1 MHLATAAILAFVLAL
16 GPTRGTGPGLGS
28 RIEIGLGFGFGLGF
42 ALDTDPPATTPATSP
57 AASPATSPATTPPAT
72 PPATPAT
79 TPPATPPATPPT
91 TPATTPPTTPPT
103 TPEPIVPASKPE
115 DVGTDATQDAAAD
128 SDEREASGDAPADPG
143 RLPPTAEPRKRAY
156 IVVDRVSTAAGVI
169 ESDND
174 EVIVLRDER
183 GRLKTFTKNR
193 VLGITYL
200 LEGPAGRRVRVVFND
215 GRTLVGKLLEDGYEN
230 VSLEIEG
237 IPAKYAR
244 AAVSEVQPYPT
255 DEELYERFR
264 TAIEPDQYTARY
276 TLALWLYDRKMYAE
290 SKHELDSLLEA
301 TNHYEAKRLLNEVNA
316 QLALMKP
323 RENSDS
329 PAPQPRAPKPEV
341 PSNLLSKSDVN
352 LIKVYELDLAD
363 PPRMQVS
370 DELIRTLLEKYSHS
384 ELIPAKSAEK
394 AGFFSK
400 EPIEI
405 VRTMFA
411 LKARELYPQIEVLGE
426 PESLNLFRQ
435 RVHNAWVINNCATS
449 RCHGGPDGG
458 RLFLH
463 NRDFKSDDTRYT
475 NLLILL
481 RTRIDTLPLVDFDKP
496 TDSLLFQYALPATE
510 ARRPHPDV
518 KGWSPALTS
527 SRKGLQED
535 FVRWVRSM
543 RVRNGEYP
551 VDYPPPG
558 LREPDAP
565 ASAGPDR

>member
-1 MHLATAAILAFVLAL
+1 MRCIERFPAYHAPPMHLATPAILALVV
-16 GPTRGTGPGLGS
+16 GLGAPRGS
-28 RIEIGLGFGFGLGF
+28 TVVVDPPTPE
-42 ALDTDPPATTPATSP
+42 APPATA
-57 AASPATSPATTPPAT
+57 
-72 PPATPAT
+72 
-79 TPPATPPATPPT
+79 PT
-91 TPATTPPTTPPT
+91 TPAA
-103 TPEPIVPASKPE
+103 PIVPASSPADEKPAN
-115 DVGTDATQDAAAD
+115 GNGATDGAAAPAKEPPRTETGATD
-128 SDEREASGDAPADPG
+128 TGSKDASPTESGPTQPPANLTPPVEA
-143 RLPPTAEPRKRAY
+143 RKRAY
-156 IVVDRVSTAAGVI
+156 IVVDRVSTAAGTI

-183 GRLKTFTKNR
+183 GRLKTFTKSR
-193 VLGITYL
+193 VISVTYL
-200 LEGPAGRRVRVVFND
+200 LEGPSGRRVRILFND

-230 VSLEIEG
+230 VSIEIEG
-237 IPAKYAR
+237 ISTKYPR

-255 DEELYERFR
+255 DQELYERFR

-276 TLALWLYDRKMYAE
+276 TLALWLYNRKMYAE

-301 TNHYEAKRLLNEVNA
+301 TNHYEAKRLLNEVDA

-323 RENSDS
+323 RTDGDT
-329 PAPQPRAPKPEV
+329 PAPRPRDPRPEV

-352 LIKVYELDLAD
+352 LIRVYELDLAD

-370 DELIRTLLEKYSHS
+370 DELVRTMLEKYSHS

-394 AGFFSK
+394 AGFYSK
-400 EPIEI
+400 EPVEI
-405 VRTMFA
+405 VRTLFA
-411 LKARELYPQIEVLGE
+411 LKARELYPQIEVIGE

-463 NRDFKSDDTRYT
+463 NRDSKNDDTRYT
-475 NLLILL
+475 NLMILL
-481 RTRIDTLPLVDFDKP
+481 RTKIDTLPLIDFDKP
-496 TDSLLFQYALPATE
+496 TDSLIFQYALPTTE

-543 RVRNGEYP
+543 RVRNGDYP
-551 VDYPPPG
+551 VDYTPPG
-558 LREPDAP
+558 MRQPEAP
-565 ASAGPDR
+565 AGTGPDR

>member
-1 MHLATAAILAFVLAL
+1 MHLATSAILALAIAI
-16 GPTRGTGPGLGS
+16 GANTDVGRGAEPPPSHAPTAAPSTPP
-28 RIEIGLGFGFGLGF
+28 
-42 ALDTDPPATTPATSP
+42 DTSPTAPTAP
-57 AASPATSPATTPPAT
+57 AASPAATGEVGGPQGGSSEKA
-72 PPATPAT
+72 
-79 TPPATPPATPPT
+79 
-91 TPATTPPTTPPT
+91 
-103 TPEPIVPASKPE
+103 PEPIVPASDPSHAS
-115 DVGTDATQDAAAD
+115 DDNAPAAAGNGPTD
-128 SDEREASGDAPADPG
+128 LTPPA
-143 RLPPTAEPRKRAY
+143 EVRKRAY
-156 IVVDRVSTAAGVI
+156 IVVDRVSTAAGTI

-193 VLGITYL
+193 VISVTYL
-200 LEGPAGRRVRVVFND
+200 LEGPSGRRVRVLFND
-215 GRTLVGKLLEDGYEN
+215 GRTLVGKLFEDGYEN

-237 IPAKYAR
+237 IATKYAR
-244 AAVSEVQPYPT
+244 AAVAEVQPYPT

-276 TLALWLYDRKMYAE
+276 TLALWLYNKKMYAE

-316 QLALMKP
+316 QLALMTPRGENDTPAPRP
-323 RENSDS
+323 RE
-329 PAPQPRAPKPEV
+329 ARPEV

-370 DELIRTLLEKYSHS
+370 DELVRTMLEKYSHS

-394 AGFFSK
+394 AGFYSK
-400 EPIEI
+400 EPVEI
-405 VRTMFA
+405 VRTLFA
-411 LKARELYPQIEVLGE
+411 LKARELYPQIEVIGE

-435 RVHNAWVINNCATS
+435 RVHNAWLINNCATS
-449 RCHGGPDGG
+449 RCHGGADGG

-481 RTRIDTLPLVDFDKP
+481 RTKIDTLPLVDFDKP

-510 ARRPHPDV
+510 ARRPHPEV
-518 KGWSPALTS
+518 KGWSAALTS

-543 RVRNGEYP
+543 RVRNGDYP
-551 VDYPPPG
+551 VDYTPPG
-558 LREPDAP
+558 MRQSEAP